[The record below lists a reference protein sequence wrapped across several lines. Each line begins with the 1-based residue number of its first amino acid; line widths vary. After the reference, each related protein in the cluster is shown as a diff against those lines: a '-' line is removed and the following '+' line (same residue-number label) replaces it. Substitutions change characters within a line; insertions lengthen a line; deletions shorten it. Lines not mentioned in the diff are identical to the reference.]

1 MATTGAPTFSERDEP
16 SGSGRSVRPAGS
28 IRRRAMSESG
38 STPTIVASTWL
49 PSANWT
55 KTSFARFRSSPWP
68 VVTTCAFVA
77 ISPSPS
83 RTNPEPA
90 PSCSGPRSSTPP
102 PPNTLNTVTTPGASR
117 SYTRCGSN
125 GRSARVVVGEDLDAR
140 RDLDGPGAL
149 GLVVTTQRAPAEHR
163 ARGDERAR
171 GTGAPHTGSL
181 SANVVPA
188 DVVCTSRWPVMRSAS
203 SRAIVSPRPE
213 PCASSD
219 V

>member
-1 MATTGAPTFSERDEP
+1 MSEFGIDADDRRVDLVAVGELDEDLLRALQVVPLAGGHDVRVRRDLAVAVEDEP
-16 SGSGRSVRPAGS
+16 GAGALLLGSAVEHAPAAEHAEHGHHARRLALVARAAGRTA
-28 IRRRAMSESG
+28 
-38 STPTIVASTWL
+38 
-49 PSANWT
+49 
-55 KTSFARFRSSPWP
+55 
-68 VVTTCAFVA
+68 
-77 ISPSPS
+77 
-83 RTNPEPA
+83 A
-90 PSCSGPRSSTPP
+90 PLR
-102 PPNTLNTVTTPGASR
+102 ASR
-117 SYTRCGSN
+117 
-125 GRSARVVVGEDLDAR
+125 EDLDAR
-140 RDLDGPGAL
+140 RDLDGPRAL